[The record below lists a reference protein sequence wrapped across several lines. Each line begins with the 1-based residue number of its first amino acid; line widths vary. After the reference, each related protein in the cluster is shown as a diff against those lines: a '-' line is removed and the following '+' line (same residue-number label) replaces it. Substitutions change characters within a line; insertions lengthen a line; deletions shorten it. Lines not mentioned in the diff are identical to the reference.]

1 MREELLSCLKN
12 IKGNPAVF
20 VDEASTKQCVILRI
34 LRVLGWDI
42 DNPEEVKP
50 EYTVENRRVDYSL
63 RLKNENKV
71 FLEVKK
77 TGEDLDKEKYEEQLL
92 EYSFRQGVGLA
103 ILTNGMTWWLYLPTQ
118 KGDWKKRRFYT
129 IDIMEQEIESV
140 AENFI
145 KLLAKNNID
154 NGLSL
159 QNAEAIFK
167 GKLMKESLEKALPE
181 AWIKLV
187 GEFDQRLLDLLAD
200 TTEKLCGYK
209 PDAEY
214 LKKFLASIAD
224 NSLKWEEQQLP
235 KIRGSSHLYQTVK
248 GEGIL
253 VCEGKRAGVHA
264 LGRQSSDGFWVLKG
278 STAISSE
285 TKTIPPSAKKNR
297 DNLRKEGILML
308 VGNFYEFTSD
318 YRFRSSSAAAGVVL
332 ARSANGKIEWKK
344 TGK

>member
-1 MREELLSCLKN
+1 MHEELLSCLKN
-12 IKGNPAVF
+12 IKGNPTVF
-20 VDEASTKQCVILRI
+20 VDEASTKQCVILRF

-50 EYTVENRRVDYSL
+50 EYTVENRGVDYSL

-145 KLLAKNNID
+145 KLLAKDNIE

-167 GKLMKESLEKALPE
+167 GKLMKESLEKTLPE

-209 PDAEY
+209 PDTEY
-214 LKKFLASIAD
+214 LKKFLASVGG
-224 NSLKWEEQQLP
+224 NPLVWREQQFSR
-235 KIRGSSHLYQTVK
+235 KRGDGHQYQLEK
-248 GEGIL
+248 REGIL
-253 VCEGKRAGVHA
+253 VCEGKGVYA
-264 LGRQSSDGFWVLKG
+264 SGRCSSDGFWVLKG
-278 STAISSE
+278 STAILNE
-285 TKTIPPSAKKNR
+285 TKSIPLSAKKSR
-297 DNLRKEGILML
+297 DKLKKEGILRA
-308 VGNFYEFTSD
+308 VGNVYEFTSD
-318 YRFRSSSAAAGVVL
+318 FCFNSPSAAAGVVL

-344 TGK
+344 IEK

>member
-1 MREELLSCLKN
+1 MREELLSCLEN
-12 IKGNPAVF
+12 IKGNPTVF

-34 LRVLGWDI
+34 LRVLDWDI

-63 RLKNENKV
+63 RLKGENKV

-77 TGEDLDKEKYEEQLL
+77 TGEDLDKEKYEDQLL
-92 EYSFRQGVGLA
+92 EYSFRQGVELA

-129 IDIMEQEIESV
+129 IDIMEQEIESIV
-140 AENFI
+140 ENFI
-145 KLLAKNNID
+145 KLLAKSNIE

-181 AWIKLV
+181 AWNKLV
-187 GEFDQRLLDLLAD
+187 GESDQRLLDLLAD

-214 LKKFLASIAD
+214 LKKFLASVVD
-224 NSLKWEEQQLP
+224 NSLKWGEQAP
-235 KIRGSSHLYQTVK
+235 PEIRRDIHLYQVVK

-253 VCEGKRAGVHA
+253 VCDGKGAHA
-264 LGRQSSDGFWVLKG
+264 LGRYSSDGFLVLKG
-278 STAISSE
+278 STAILSE
-285 TKTIPPSAKKNR
+285 TKTIAPSAKKIR
-297 DNLRKEGILML
+297 DNLKKEGILRIA
-308 VGNFYEFTSD
+308 GNFYEFTSD
-318 YRFRSSSAAAGVVL
+318 FYLNSPSAAAGVVL
-332 ARSANGKIEWKK
+332 ARSANGKTEWRKIEK
-344 TGK
+344 